1 MLDIAPLEK
10 SGHSSALLSVN
21 LTFKFLD
28 DKKNQT
34 HRFDFILSVPK
45 WIYFLFLQ
53 YHVKMPSF

>member
-1 MLDIAPLEK
+1 MLDIALLEK

-28 DKKNQT
+28 DKRNQT

-45 WIYFLFLQ
+45 WI
-53 YHVKMPSF
+53 SF